1 MYTMSK
7 KYSED
12 ERLWTDWMRTV
23 CVKDWGCVKD
33 QSETVVISQAWRGHK
48 KGKMAPFLDG
58 GCQKYGR
65 PLGPHDIWKQ
75 INISRKGDG
84 PELFIGLAVIGLVKI
99 NI

>member
-33 QSETVVISQAWRGHK
+33 RSETVLLQ
-48 KGKMAPFLDG
+48 
-58 GCQKYGR
+58 YE
-65 PLGPHDIWKQ
+65 
-75 INISRKGDG
+75 NIIRS
-84 PELFIGLAVIGLVKI
+84 EMLHGLLYIQSALIVSC
-99 NI
+99 